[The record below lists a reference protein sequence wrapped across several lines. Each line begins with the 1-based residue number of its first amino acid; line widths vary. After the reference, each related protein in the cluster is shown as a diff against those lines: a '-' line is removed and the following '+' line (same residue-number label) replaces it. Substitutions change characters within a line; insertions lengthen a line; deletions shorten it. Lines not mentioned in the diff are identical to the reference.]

1 MESNDRLLKSPA
13 PSTSYFS
20 LTIWKTGTAP
30 STSPYNAGNNDP
42 EVGSHILRFL
52 QVYWQ
57 RLPEGGVKTTLHKR
71 WEFIQRA
78 VWKMNRYAI
87 SNNWWDSYRPNLNL
101 PSGSDNTTGANDST

>member
-57 RLPEGGVKTTLHKR
+57 RLTRRRRKDNPSQALGVYPKGCVENESIR
-71 WEFIQRA
+71 NIQ
-78 VWKMNRYAI
+78 
-87 SNNWWDSYRPNLNL
+87 
-101 PSGSDNTTGANDST
+101 